1 VPVDPIRAIA
11 IVGGGTAGWMA
22 AASLSKFLKNADC
35 RIRLIESAEIGT
47 IGVGEATIPPIIEL
61 IRVLGLDEDD
71 LIRKTQATFK
81 LGIEFKDWTRPG
93 HSYIHPFGPTGF
105 PKEGVEF
112 SAYWLKHRESGR
124 ANPLEEYSLQAVA
137 ARQGKF
143 MRPISLSKSPLETI
157 TYALHLDASLF
168 AVYLRTYAEARG
180 VMRTEGKLQSVALR
194 PEDGSI
200 ASLTLESGEQI
211 EADLFIDCTGF
222 RGLLIEGALKTGYED
237 WTRWLPCDRAV
248 AVACERTGPYSS
260 HTLATARDVGW
271 QWRIPLQH
279 RVGNGYVY
287 CSEFIKDDE
296 AQQKLMSGLEGRA
309 LRDPLP
315 LRFTTGRRRL
325 CWNRNCVAIGL
336 AAGFLEPL
344 ESTGIHL
351 IQRGIALLLQFFPDR
366 HFRQADIDHYNRQ
379 LAFEYERIRDFLVV
393 HYNKTQ
399 RDGEFWRYC
408 RNMEL
413 PDSLQE
419 RLELF
424 RGYGRI
430 VRNENELFTVQS
442 WLFLFIGQDVGTAGY
457 DPMANTLTL
466 EQAQKALDDI
476 RGVVAKCAATMP
488 SHQAFIAQHCA
499 AAADPGRGPALISS
513 TGA

>member
-1 VPVDPIRAIA
+1 
-11 IVGGGTAGWMA
+11 MA
-22 AASLSKFLKNADC
+22 AASLCHFLRNAGC

-47 IGVGEATIPPIIEL
+47 VGVGEATIPPIIDF
-61 IRVLGLDEDD
+61 IRALGIDENDV
-71 LIRKTQATFK
+71 IRKTQATFK

-105 PKEGVEF
+105 PKDGVEF
-112 SAYWLKHRESGR
+112 SAYWFKQREQGS
-124 ANPLEEYSLQAVA
+124 ASPLEEYSLAAVA
-137 ARQGKF
+137 ARQAKF
-143 MRPISLSKSPLETI
+143 TRPVSLAKSPLETI
-157 TYALHLDASLF
+157 TYALHLDATLF
-168 AVYLRTYAEARG
+168 AAYLRVFAEARG
-180 VMRTEGKLQSVALR
+180 VTRTEGKIQSVAR
-194 PEDGSI
+194 RSTDGYI
-200 ASLTLESGEQI
+200 ASLTLESGAKI

-222 RGLLIEGALKTGYED
+222 RGLLIAGALETGYED

-248 AVACERTGPYSS
+248 AVPCERSGPLSS
-260 HTLATARDVGW
+260 HTLTIARDVGW

-287 CSEFIKDDE
+287 SSGFMQDE
-296 AQQKLMSGLEGRA
+296 AAQRLLMSNLEGRA
-309 LRDPLP
+309 LRPPLP

-325 CWNRNCVAIGL
+325 CWNKNCVAIGL

-351 IQRGIALLLQFFPDR
+351 IQRGIALLFQFFPDR
-366 HFRQADIDHYNRQ
+366 HFRQADIDRYNRQ

-393 HYNKTQ
+393 HYNQTE
-399 RDGEFWRYC
+399 REGEFWRYC

-430 VRNENELFTVQS
+430 AREENELFTVQS
-442 WLFLFIGQDVGTAGY
+442 WLFLLTGQGVRPAGY
-457 DPMANTLTL
+457 DPLAETLTS
-466 EQAQKALDDI
+466 EQAQKALNDI
-476 RGVVAKCAATMP
+476 HRVVARCAATMP
-488 SHQAFIAQHCA
+488 SHEAFIAQHCA
-499 AAADPGRGPALISS
+499 AGLL
-513 TGA
+513 